1 MRVTPEDS
9 LAPEM
14 EVETTDGL
22 LQLKA
27 EEVEERD
34 DRDDRGVK
42 PSHES
47 EEPSEFY
54 PNLTRHG

>member
-22 LQLKA
+22 ISL
-27 EEVEERD
+27 VR
-34 DRDDRGVK
+34 VK
-42 PSHES
+42 C
-47 EEPSEFY
+47 
-54 PNLTRHG
+54 LDGGA